1 VAVLQGN
8 AKQGSTRGFYP
19 KTIEGSLRFNDDD
32 SAYLSWT
39 PDSAGN
45 RKTWT
50 FSCWAKYCISSTDSV
65 LLDCYNGSDTNNRAI
80 IAFDNGRELAF
91 SNYEGG
97 TNKKLMTD
105 QVFRDPSAWYHI
117 VVQFDS
123 TQATESDRTKFYI
136 NGERVTQFRSGNEN
150 YVAQNTDGAMN
161 RAIEHHIGFHSSVYY
176 NGYLAEVFFIDGT
189 AHDADAF
196 GETKNGVWVP
206 KNITATDFTMGTNG
220 FHLTFQDDTEVEA
233 FNTITWRGDGSGTF
247 KSRTGVGFQPDLVW
261 AKDRTNAYGHVLFDS
276 VRGAGA
282 NKELGSQSTGAEG
295 YASTSTY
302 DYLSSFDSD
311 GFTSTYSGSNFAAY
325 FNNSGDSY
333 VAWCWDA
340 GANNAVTGHS
350 SVTWEGNSGNQ
361 KISGLPFS
369 PDLVWIK
376 NRDATNS
383 HGLYD
388 TVRGATNFLSS
399 DSTGAEATSSTTL
412 TSFDKNGFNL
422 GSSNQVNGA
431 YSYVG
436 WAWDAGDGDPVSNTD
451 GSITS
456 TVKASTT
463 NGFSIVGYQGT
474 LADASIGHGLSSAPD
489 MIIIKNRNRS
499 AGTNWV
505 VYHSAIGA
513 SERILLNDSAVASSS
528 GNIFGSTPTDPDA
541 DVFYVG
547 NVNWVNNNVT
557 NENDHIAYCW
567 HDVTG
572 KQKFGSYEG
581 TGATQSVTTGFR
593 PGFLLIKNID
603 YAGTGSEHWSIVDGS
618 RSPFD
623 PQHDWLFA
631 NGDFAENTN
640 ETNRSVTFTNTGF
653 TINSTTDFLNRNG
666 DTFIYA
672 AFAGSYSDYITD
684 YNTDGDVD
692 TRVKANDTTGFSIV
706 SYKCKDTTV
715 KGDTIG
721 HGLSSAPDFMIF
733 KGRNNATGRNWGVYH
748 TSIGNTGGVLLNS
761 SGVTITSDE
770 WWNNTSPT
778 NSVVTLGNYSY
789 VQENGYDYIAYCWA
803 EKTGYSKFGINTT
816 SRVSCGFKPA
826 LVILKDTA
834 VSGSW
839 YLLDNTRDAD
849 GDFNHQL
856 YAQLSNSE
864 DAPSTSTLT
873 IDDGTAYGNDGGGFT
888 VTWTAQTDRYGS
900 GVIYAAF
907 ADTRDA
913 AFWLDQSGND
923 NDWQPVN
930 LDHNDT
936 VSDSPTDN
944 HATFSPL
951 VLAKSG
957 TTNFRTLGVFSDGNL
972 TCTTNADNESGT
984 IPFGATS
991 GQYYVEF
998 NIDNLAQ
1005 RLQIIVYTDEL
1016 YVHQNAITT
1025 SSDGGGN
1032 ATDRV
1037 SWTTGDVIGIAI
1049 DMDNNKVFFHKNGD
1063 YFGTSNPSTNT
1074 GGDTLNS
1081 FTGLGFRQDSGS
1093 TGNAQI
1099 SFNAGQQPFKYDPPA

>member
-1 VAVLQGN
+1 VWW
-8 AKQGSTRGFYP
+8 KTRNQSYDHR
-19 KTIEGSLRFNDDD
+19 L
-32 SAYLSWT
+32 Y
-39 PDSAGN
+39 
-45 RKTWT
+45 
-50 FSCWAKYCISSTDSV
+50 
-65 LLDCYNGSDTNNRAI
+65 
-80 IAFDNGRELAF
+80 
-91 SNYEGG
+91 
-97 TNKKLMTD
+97 
-105 QVFRDPSAWYHI
+105 
-117 VVQFDS
+117 
-123 TQATESDRTKFYI
+123 
-136 NGERVTQFRSGNEN
+136 
-150 YVAQNTDGAMN
+150 
-161 RAIEHHIGFHSSVYY
+161 
-176 NGYLAEVFFIDGT
+176 
-189 AHDADAF
+189 
-196 GETKNGVWVP
+196 
-206 KNITATDFTMGTNG
+206 
-220 FHLTFQDDTEVEA
+220 
-233 FNTITWRGDGSGTF
+233 
-247 KSRTGVGFQPDLVW
+247 
-261 AKDRTNAYGHVLFDS
+261 DS
-276 VRGAGA
+276 VRGTG
-282 NKELGSQSTGAEG
+282 KRLGSNSTAAE
-295 YASTSTY
+295 STTTE
-302 DYLSSFDSD
+302 LIGFTND
-311 GFTSTYSGSNFAAY
+311 GFLLGNGAASAGNGSGE
-325 FNNSGDSY
+325 DY
-333 VAWCWDA
+333 VA
-340 GANNAVTGHS
+340 
-350 SVTWEGNSGNQ
+350 
-361 KISGLPFS
+361 
-369 PDLVWIK
+369 
-376 NRDATNS
+376 
-383 HGLYD
+383 
-388 TVRGATNFLSS
+388 
-399 DSTGAEATSSTTL
+399 
-412 TSFDKNGFNL
+412 
-422 GSSNQVNGA
+422 
-431 YSYVG
+431 

-451 GSITS
+451 GDITS

-463 NGFSIVGYQGT
+463 NGFSIVSYTGSGS
-474 LADASIGHGLSSAPD
+474 AESVGHGLNTSPSFLITKNRTDGGENSVWLVWHKDRPNGYQYLNTSSAGGD
-489 MIIIKNRNRS
+489 T
-499 AGTNWV
+499 GGFHDTNLITSSTFG
-505 VYHSAIGA
+505 YNSTGA
-513 SERILLNDSAVASSS
+513 S
-528 GNIFGSTPTDPDA
+528 ST
-541 DVFYVG
+541 
-547 NVNWVNNNVT
+547 VT
-557 NENDHIAYCW
+557 NASGDNYITYCW

-803 EKTGYSKFGINTT
+803 EKSGYSKFGINTT

>member
-1 VAVLQGN
+1 VSLIAAGG
-8 AKQGSTRGFYP
+8 AHRGSVRGFYP
-19 KTIEGSLRFNDDD
+19 KTIEGSLRFNDGDTP
-32 SAYLSWT
+32 YLSWT
-39 PDSAGN
+39 PASAGD

-50 FSCWAKYCISSTDSV
+50 FSFWIKRTTIGQIQSILEVT
-65 LLDCYNGSDTNNRAI
+65 NGSGISYLGFFNDTLR
-80 IAFDNGRELAF
+80 FLWNG
-91 SNYEGG
+91 GG
-97 TNKKLMTD
+97 ANASDTTM
-105 QVFRDPSAWYHI
+105 VFRDPSAWYHI
-117 VVQFDS
+117 VVVWDTVTGGQGY
-123 TQATESDRTKFYI
+123 KVYV
-136 NGERVTQFRSGNEN
+136 NGESVTVSISSPT
-150 YVAQNTDGAMN
+150 TDTQT
-161 RAIEHHIGFHSSVYY
+161 AINDTPTHHISTFSGGGSYPID
-176 NGYLAEVFFIDGT
+176 GYLAEVFFIDGT

-233 FNTITWRGDGSGTF
+233 FNTVLYRGNGGTQSITGMGFKPDFLWIKNRNGTQ
-247 KSRTGVGFQPDLVW
+247 VHQ
-261 AKDRTNAYGHVLFDS
+261 LFDV
-276 VRGAGA
+276 VRGV
-282 NKELGSQSTGAEG
+282 EGSLRSNGTDAENID
-295 YASTSTY
+295 SPN
-302 DYLSSFDSD
+302 DRLLSFDSD
-311 GFTSTYSGSNFAAY
+311 GFSLGDDGNPNGSGNT
-325 FNNSGDSY
+325 Y
-333 VAWCWDA
+333 VAWGWDA

-456 TVKASTT
+456 TVKASPT
-463 NGFSIVGYQGT
+463 NGFSIVSYTGNGT
-474 LADASIGHGLSSAPD
+474 AGATIGHGLSSAPD
-489 MIIIKNRNRS
+489 MMIVRRRTVAS
-499 AGTNWV
+499 GWM
-505 VYHSAIGA
+505 VYHSANTANPETEYLSLQATDATTDDNTRWNDTAPTSSVFSVGTAGA
-513 SERILLNDSAVASSS
+513 TNAS
-528 GNIFGSTPTDPDA
+528 GST
-541 DVFYVG
+541 Y
-547 NVNWVNNNVT
+547 
-557 NENDHIAYCW
+557 IAYCF

-572 KQKFGSYEG
+572 KQKFGTYDGDG
-581 TGATQSVTTGFR
+581 TTDGSLEINVGFR
-593 PGFLLIKNID
+593 PGWLMIKRTD
-603 YAGTGSEHWSIVDGS
+603 SAHDWSIIDAS
-618 RSPFD
+618 RSPFNPTTKELLANTSD
-623 PQHDWLFA
+623 AEGTAQRVNFTDTGFQLVNNGGRVNA
-631 NGDFAENTN
+631 NGGTY
-640 ETNRSVTFTNTGF
+640 
-653 TINSTTDFLNRNG
+653 
-666 DTFIYA
+666 IYA

-706 SYKCKDTTV
+706 SYKCKATTV

-803 EKTGYSKFGINTT
+803 EKSGYSKFGINTT